1 MIEVRRGDT
10 AVIYIAL
17 FVDNAAYSPAEG
29 EHVVFTVKEKTNADG
44 TPPLIQHDV
53 VDNLVHL
60 THEDTKDLAC
70 GMYPCDVRVYNDAK
84 TLVYTPLLDTLKVC
98 EVVNCDI

>member
-10 AVIYIAL
+10 AVIHVAL
-17 FVDNAAYSPAEG
+17 FVNNVAYSPAEG
-29 EHVVFTVKEKTNADG
+29 EHAVFTVKAKTNDAD

-60 THEDTKDLAC
+60 THDDTKDLPC
-70 GMYPCDVRVYNDAK
+70 GVYPCDVRIYNDTK
-84 TLVYTPLLDTLKVC
+84 TLVVTPLVDELKVC
-98 EVVNCDI
+98 EVVNCDL